1 MLLQQHLNHFFYL
14 FIHSFSFSN
23 LFSLLNSLIF
33 GLLWPD
39 LGCHF
44 WSSFQIW
51 VVVVV
56 VVARV
61 SCQCQ
66 CRWVWFWWLSQ
77 LGWIASVWHGNGNCG
92 RVSCLGPQ
100 LAGIVHFGSCLMDLF
115 NPISGR
121 DASHTTRKESTSED
135 KMPSQKF
142 KYRRKRLLAR
152 TYGPRRPSYLF
163 LLLKEI
169 LRPYLHKQIIYES
182 NPPSLLNKSAL
193 TNILPNDEKSR
204 RLLFS
209 EGKQLSLT
217 TICKDLY
224 TFAISYLRIP
234 N

>member
-121 DASHTTRKESTSED
+121 DASHMCLISLSPRHMCTTTT
-135 KMPSQKF
+135 PFNVGGFLVFKF
-142 KYRRKRLLAR
+142 
-152 TYGPRRPSYLF
+152 
-163 LLLKEI
+163 LK
-169 LRPYLHKQIIYES
+169 LIIYLMENLMQHMPFVIFFFPFLS
-182 NPPSLLNKSAL
+182 RTQLL
-193 TNILPNDEKSR
+193 I
-204 RLLFS
+204 
-209 EGKQLSLT
+209 
-217 TICKDLY
+217 I
-224 TFAISYLRIP
+224 
-234 N
+234 